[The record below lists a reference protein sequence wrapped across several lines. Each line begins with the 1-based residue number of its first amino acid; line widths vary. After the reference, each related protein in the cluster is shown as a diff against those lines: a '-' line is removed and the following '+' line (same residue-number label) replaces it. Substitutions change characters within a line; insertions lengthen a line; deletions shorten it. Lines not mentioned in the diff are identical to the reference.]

1 MVTRRQFTVT
11 LVLTPIAAW
20 LGEGCGGS
28 DGYAGS
34 SDGNTSST
42 NPTIACDGL
51 GAESSVAQGHT
62 HELCVPANDL
72 ASPPLGGATY
82 ATTTTEGH
90 LHRVTIDAAGLGAIN
105 RGETIR
111 VTSTT
116 ENGHVHSFS
125 LARAGTIST
134 PPQPGGTGTGSGGY

>member
-11 LVLTPIAAW
+11 SVTLVLTPIASW
-20 LGEGCGGS
+20 LAGACGGS
-28 DGYAGS
+28 DGYGGG
-34 SDGNTSST
+34 DGNTSST

-51 GAESSVAQGHT
+51 GSQSSVAEGHT

-72 ASPPLGGATY
+72 ASPPSGGATY
-82 ATTTTEGH
+82 GTTTTEGH

-105 RGETIR
+105 RGESVR
-111 VTSTT
+111 VTTT
-116 ENGHVHSFS
+116 NENGHVHNFS

-134 PPQPGGTGTGSGGY
+134 PPQPGGTGSGGY